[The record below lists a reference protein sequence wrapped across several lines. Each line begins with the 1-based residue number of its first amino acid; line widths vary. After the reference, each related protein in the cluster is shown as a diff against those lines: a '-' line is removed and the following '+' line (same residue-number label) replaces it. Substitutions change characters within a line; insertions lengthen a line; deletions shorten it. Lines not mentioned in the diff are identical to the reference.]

1 MAQPKLFSTIFLF
14 ICLCCSAQA
23 AAIDLPADQEG
34 RAQKIFDTVFSPFC
48 PGRLL
53 RDCPTFKATDLKNTI
68 RSSVAAGRSD
78 EEIVADLVNAYGN
91 SIKALP
97 EKHGFG
103 LVAWV
108 APFLFFLGGLCLL
121 WAWLKRSRGQE
132 VATTAQASINPDMQ
146 AKIDRELSK

>member
-1 MAQPKLFSTIFLF
+1 MAQPKLFSAIFFVFYLCF
-14 ICLCCSAQA
+14 IAQA
-23 AAIDLPADQEG
+23 AALDLPPAQES

-108 APFLFFLGGLCLL
+108 APFLFLLGGLCLL
-121 WAWLKRSRGQE
+121 WGWLRRTKGQE
-132 VATTAQASINPDMQ
+132 VPTTAQASISADMQ